1 MRIVAI
7 PLLILA
13 LSGCVNNSVV
23 NPIESI
29 SSVNSTT
36 GELRTQPS
44 LNVVQN
50 AEISA
55 ETLAAAGGLYVLGH
69 PENVFG
75 LSGQVFGPAQTALLY
90 VVYDPLAPNWTV
102 KERALKADMFHLSL
116 RAKSFRVGG
125 DGEAYQ
131 ILKRRAAYLQRSGGY
146 ASYRIL
152 DYSEGVESSTPL
164 THRVGEGTIL
174 LVRAETASR
183 R

>member
-1 MRIVAI
+1 MPR
-7 PLLILA
+7 LA
-13 LSGCVNNSVV
+13 QKRW
-23 NPIESI
+23 
-29 SSVNSTT
+29 
-36 GELRTQPS
+36 RT
-44 LNVVQN
+44 
-50 AEISA
+50 
-55 ETLAAAGGLYVLGH
+55 AGGLYVLGH

-174 LVRAETASR
+174 LVRAETASEALSLNSGQKNPSSNSGR
-183 R
+183 IQTVAGAACPDN